1 MLIQIGE
8 SSATVTPYGSLAH
21 FYHGVGNVRGG
32 HGGAVQAVRRRICK
46 ILPEGWQNNV
56 ASVRCVVRR
65 DEVISGRRSF
75 HAPIK
80 SSQII
85 QLKASQKPNLA

>member
-32 HGGAVQAVRRRICK
+32 HGGAVQAVWRRICK
-46 ILPEGWQNNV
+46 ILLEGWQNNV
-56 ASVRCVVRR
+56 ASVRSVVRR
-65 DEVISGRRSF
+65 DELIF
-75 HAPIK
+75 
-80 SSQII
+80 
-85 QLKASQKPNLA
+85 